1 MRSDTLDDDY
11 VIHIG
16 SGVHAY
22 LKDLDNKTL
31 KNKAH
36 KSLHRLRQAIIRV
49 SAMKSEFERRGED
62 APFVF
67 AISEFNIFQISTHAT
82 VIGVRT
88 FNEEYPNRALAMR
101 KEGEEE

>member
-1 MRSDTLDDDY
+1 MNDTLEDDY
-11 VIHIG
+11 VVHIG

-22 LKDLDNKTL
+22 LKDIDNKTL

-36 KSLHRLRQAIIRV
+36 KSLHRLREALIKVAAI
-49 SAMKSEFERRGED
+49 KSEFERRGED

-88 FNEEYPNRALAMR
+88 FNERYPDRALAMR
-101 KEGEEE
+101 NKEEDEE

>member
-1 MRSDTLDDDY
+1 MNDVLDEDY
-11 VIHIG
+11 VVHIG

-36 KSLHRLRQAIIRV
+36 KSLHRLREALIKV
-49 SAMKSEFERRGED
+49 AAMKSEFERRGED

-88 FNEEYPNRALAMR
+88 FNDRYPDRQLNMV
-101 KEGEEE
+101 KEEEQE

>member
-1 MRSDTLDDDY
+1 MTSDTLDEDY
-11 VIHIG
+11 VVHIG
-16 SGVHAY
+16 SSRHAY
-22 LKDLDNKTL
+22 LKDLDDKTL

-36 KSLHRLRQAIIRV
+36 KSLHRLRQAIVRV
-49 SAMKSEFERRGED
+49 AAMKSEFERRGED

-88 FNEEYPNRALAMR
+88 FNEGYPDRALVMR
-101 KEGEEE
+101 KEEEEE